1 MVDGEQ
7 AELPGL
13 PCLRG
18 FWDLRGDAGLVICQR
33 RRNVIQCEYHTGGS
47 LFSFSLSFGKGYFAQ
62 LGCELLPEIRET
74 SFVCFVGTS
83 SKERVRRPPW
93 RRAKT
98 TVREF
103 DAHDGSSPLTSTV
116 AVPPDAGTTQRS
128 NPPICAVNTIHLPSG
143 DQSGSEGFEIPAVE
157 MR

>member
-1 MVDGEQ
+1 MRQLV
-7 AELPGL
+7 
-13 PCLRG
+13 G
-18 FWDLRGDAGLVICQR
+18 FHVLNFLGNGRI
-33 RRNVIQCEYHTGGS
+33 
-47 LFSFSLSFGKGYFAQ
+47 YFAQ

-83 SKERVRRPPW
+83 SKERLRRLPW
-93 RRAKT
+93 RCTNT

-103 DAHDGSSPLTSTV
+103 GAHDGSSPLTSTV
-116 AVPPDAGTTQRS
+116 AVPPAAGTTQSS

-143 DQSGSEGFEIPAVE
+143 DQSGSEGFATPAVE

>member
-1 MVDGEQ
+1 MSSYRQ
-7 AELPGL
+7 P
-13 PCLRG
+13 
-18 FWDLRGDAGLVICQR
+18 W
-33 RRNVIQCEYHTGGS
+33 

-83 SKERVRRPPW
+83 SKERVRRLPE
-93 RRAKT
+93 RRTST

-103 DAHDGSSPLTSTV
+103 GAQDGSSPFTSTV
-116 AVPPDAGTTQRS
+116 AVPPVAGTTQIS

-143 DQSGSEGFEIPAVE
+143 DQSGSQGFETPL
-157 MR
+157 